1 MTRINATNQTG
12 WSVQWLSS
20 NEWEYV
26 TDELDTPAVF
36 ATEQEARE
44 VCEGFLGQW
53 TEHEYRV
60 YPMLSDN
67 HIEDNNG

>member
-26 TDELDTPAVF
+26 TDELNTPSVF
-36 ATEQEARE
+36 TTEQEAKE
-44 VCEGFLGQW
+44 VCEGFLEQG

-67 HIEDNNG
+67 TIKEK